1 MTDRPQST
9 ASTTLRTGQS
19 PSPLRRERKFFAR
32 SSMSLWTVLLC
43 GLSVA
48 CSRGEDAASDEGS
61 DGSAEVE
68 GGFEA
73 PTALGSGP
81 AADPPTQAPEA
92 GAAIEVAPNRDRR
105 PDVDGNR
112 ALAQRLG
119 LAPPD
124 PLRVS
129 DLLTRA
135 DVRELTNFQG
145 ELLETS
151 LAGIA
156 PSPNYNTI
164 RLRADGGYGFS
175 LQVWQTDEI
184 RQVSAHFR
192 RLRET
197 YFDSELDSSGVGNEA
212 FTADFQGLR
221 HYAFLHRQSK
231 SAAVITCDR
240 TLCDETQVRAL
251 AQRVGN
257 RL

>member
-1 MTDRPQST
+1 MLCIF
-9 ASTTLRTGQS
+9 ASVG
-19 PSPLRRERKFFAR
+19 
-32 SSMSLWTVLLC
+32 
-43 GLSVA
+43 
-48 CSRGEDAASDEGS
+48 CSRGGGDEDVSEGTGDSFPTPLVAAEG
-61 DGSAEVE
+61 DPLEAETPTPAGDPV
-68 GGFEA
+68 A
-73 PTALGSGP
+73 P
-81 AADPPTQAPEA
+81 
-92 GAAIEVAPNRDRR
+92 IEVAPNRDRR
-105 PDVDGNR
+105 PEVEANR
-112 ALAQRLG
+112 NLAQRLG

-124 PLRVS
+124 PLLVS

-156 PSPNYNTI
+156 PAPGYNTI
-164 RLRADGGYGFS
+164 RLRADGGYGFA
-175 LQVWQTDEI
+175 LQVWQTDEL
-184 RQVSAHFR
+184 RQVAAHFR

-197 YFDSELDSSGVGNEA
+197 YFDSALDSSGVGNEA
-212 FTADFQGLR
+212 FTADFQGIR

-240 TLCDETQVRAL
+240 TLCDAIQIRAM

>member
-1 MTDRPQST
+1 LI
-9 ASTTLRTGQS
+9 A
-19 PSPLRRERKFFAR
+19 
-32 SSMSLWTVLLC
+32 
-43 GLSVA
+43 
-48 CSRGEDAASDEGS
+48 
-61 DGSAEVE
+61 DGGAE
-68 GGFEA
+68 
-73 PTALGSGP
+73 GP
-81 AADPPTQAPEA
+81 AAAPAAPGLDPSAQAPEA
-92 GAAIEVAPNRDRR
+92 GQAIEVSPNRGRR
-105 PDVDGNR
+105 PDVSANR
-112 ALAQRLG
+112 DLAQRLG

-129 DLLTRA
+129 HLLTRA

-151 LAGIA
+151 LAGIT
-156 PSPNYNTI
+156 PSPNYSTI

-197 YFDSELDSSGVGNEA
+197 YFDSALDSSGVGNEA

>member
-1 MTDRPQST
+1 MGVRDQV
-9 ASTTLRTGQS
+9 ALRAAWR
-19 PSPLRRERKFFAR
+19 LFA
-32 SSMSLWTVLLC
+32 VLC
-43 GLSVA
+43 IVA
-48 CSRGEDAASDEGS
+48 FVGCSRGGGDEVSEGSSEPSAEQAAASAGDPSEGEL
-61 DGSAEVE
+61 DTAVVE
-68 GGFEA
+68 AAA
-73 PTALGSGP
+73 P
-81 AADPPTQAPEA
+81 
-92 GAAIEVAPNRDRR
+92 IEVAPNRERR
-105 PDVDGNR
+105 PDVEANR
-112 ALAQRLG
+112 DLAQRLG

-124 PLRVS
+124 PLLVS

-156 PSPNYNTI
+156 PAPGYNTI
-164 RLRADGGYGFS
+164 RLRADGGYGFA
-175 LQVWQTDEI
+175 LQVWQTDEL
-184 RQVSAHFR
+184 RQVAAHFR

-197 YFDSELDSSGVGNEA
+197 YFDSALDSSGVGNEA
-212 FTADFQGLR
+212 FTADFQGLL

-240 TLCDETQVRAL
+240 TLCDATQIRAL

>member
-1 MTDRPQST
+1 MPSHRPVRS
-9 ASTTLRTGQS
+9 APARTLRCVS
-19 PSPLRRERKFFAR
+19 H
-32 SSMSLWTVLLC
+32 SLWIAAACSLAF
-43 GLSVA
+43 A
-48 CSRGEDAASDEGS
+48 CSRGEDGESVEGS
-61 DGSAEVE
+61 GEPAVIE
-68 GGFEA
+68 GGSEQAEA
-73 PTALGSGP
+73 PATGP
-81 AADPPTQAPEA
+81 AAEPSAPIEAAPT
-92 GAAIEVAPNRDRR
+92 IEVAPNRDRR
-105 PDVDGNR
+105 PGVDGNR
-112 ALAQRLG
+112 DLAQRLG

-156 PSPNYNTI
+156 PGPDYNTI

-175 LQVWQTDEI
+175 LQLWQTDEI

-197 YFDSELDSSGVGNEA
+197 YFDSQLDASGVGNEA

-231 SAAVITCDR
+231 SAAVVTCDR